1 MPKQTYHIKS
11 FEGGVNK
18 KSDPRDIEENQ
29 LVEATNANVSNIGR
43 VKVSGD
49 GKSPFVTVNSK
60 NTAVSPT
67 NSSDDQFRFNN
78 ETPISSGY
86 GLFSFAHDYNFDDT
100 STTNNPE
107 KISTEFICINDGADI
122 DVWTDIP
129 RGDEHWKDSLISM
142 GTVHNTGSANEGD
155 DSLAA
160 LKCVKPIYY
169 KADNGLRVCDANF
182 GEVDSGVATT
192 EAVDDENGSD
202 PAETNITV
210 TANYGTSFTIGEYVQ
225 INSEVMKIT
234 NTAASAITV
243 RRGSNG
249 TKIESH
255 ASGSIIYKLNVPKVL
270 SHINRPMLKKAIVPS
285 TVSNNV
291 EINRWVQDIQ
301 VPEAPK
307 FADFRV
313 FNTNVVFNA
322 DGALSSNSIYPDG
335 PEKVN
340 LGILKNNLS
349 QDNVFSL
356 DEDNNPITAVTTATE
371 THLILTLALYGQSP
385 TDPIDIDQYSFA
397 VGKFLSISGAGET
410 TDTGTALNG
419 VFEIVGFGTGAG
431 QVKIIGDTDLVGY
444 QGDGNEQIILE
455 DEVMDDNLKNRYIFG
470 MSYLYDGGGSE
481 KQESNVTT
489 GVIAKSKLFSAAFAN
504 NWRVAPSGLGTS
516 AALDNINSQNY
527 DRQSNNRVTSTAD
540 GQFLFYQNSNM
551 AEITHNTQYLIKNL
565 TLNFIGCSGVTVKI
579 YVGLGPGSS
588 SAARSHPDG
597 PSDEGFVPL
606 TISQPTDG
614 TDVIHVSGV
623 VTTGDDASHIDVDV
637 GMAIQV
643 IGAYDGGP
651 EKVDI
656 ISAGG
661 QLGTWGY
668 PTITKMDKNNHID
681 FRTVQDIAKS
691 SLTFLCNNSRDG
703 LFNNT
708 TQYNSWN
715 ERIEGF
721 RIYMKQVDMIGD
733 GLAEEW
739 IMLYDVDLK
748 AGTYVMHA
756 KDADVENLKL
766 GDISGNLW
774 DATSTTDARAVVY
787 NNLNGD
793 SIKNIPLMTYESN
806 NGYEADT
813 NLSARYKAAA
823 IVNRRVYIGNLK
835 IGDKTFPDRML
846 KSGIDKFDTFADD
859 GTHFIDVATSDGES
873 IIALESTGNKLIQFK
888 EKTAYLIRVTSEG
901 EELEATWSGAGIKN
915 PCQIAKSSGGI
926 FWVNSN
932 GIYYYDGEKL
942 SNVSS
947 DKFRVDN
954 WITNEDFNT
963 PVIVGY
969 DKKSN
974 KIIILTTNVSGQES
988 GGYIYDI
995 STGAVTQHNNIFNWY
1010 SLSNPTDLINGNT
1023 ESEF

>member
-29 LVEATNANVSNIGR
+29 LVEATNANISNIGR
-43 VKVSGD
+43 IKVSGD

-307 FADFRV
+307 FGDFRV
-313 FNTNVVFNA
+313 YNSNVVNEA
-322 DGALSSNSIYPDG
+322 GGALSSNSIYPDG

-340 LGILKNNLS
+340 LGILKSNLS
-349 QDNVFSL
+349 QDNVFTL
-356 DEDNNPITAVTTATE
+356 DSDNNPITSVTTSTE
-371 THLILTLALYGQSP
+371 THLILTLALYGATS
-385 TDPIDIDQYSFA
+385 TTPINIEEYPFA

-410 TDTGTALNG
+410 TASGTALNG
-419 VFEIVGFGTGAG
+419 VFEIIGFGSGTG
-431 QVKIIGDTDLVGY
+431 QIKIVGDADLVGY

-489 GVIAKSKLFSAAFAN
+489 GIFPSSKIFDANFAN
-504 NWRVAPSGLGTS
+504 NWKTAPSGLGSSNVLDTS
-516 AALDNINSQNY
+516 NTNNY
-527 DRQSNNRVTSTAD
+527 DKTGPNMVVSAAD
-540 GQFLFYQNSNM
+540 GQFLFYENSSIT
-551 AEITHNTQYLIKNL
+551 AITHNTQYLIENI
-565 TLNFIGCSGVTVKI
+565 TLAFSDCSGVSVKI

-588 SAARSHPDG
+588 SGARSDPAA
-597 PSDEGFVPL
+597 EGFVPL
-606 TISQPTDG
+606 TITQPDSGDG
-614 TDVIHVSGV
+614 LVYVSGI
-623 VTTGDDASHIDVDV
+623 VTTGDDASHIDADV
-637 GMAIQV
+637 GITIEV
-643 IGAYDGGP
+643 IGAGGSGSERVLIAP
-651 EKVDI
+651 NGTGI
-656 ISAGG
+656 GISA
-661 QLGTWGY
+661 WPNY
-668 PTITKMDKNNHID
+668 VKMDKNNHID

-708 TQYNSWN
+708 TPYNSWN

-748 AGTYVMHA
+748 EGTYVMHA

-774 DATSTTDARAVVY
+774 HATSTTDARAVVY

-932 GIYYYDGEKL
+932 GIYYYDGAKL

-995 STGAVTQHNNIFNWY
+995 STGAVTQHNNLFNWY

>member
-192 EAVDDENGSD
+192 EDVDDENGSD

-234 NTAASAITV
+234 DTATSAIIV

-340 LGILKNNLS
+340 FGILKNNLS
-349 QDNVFSL
+349 EDNVFSL
-356 DEDNNPITAVTTATE
+356 DANDNPITSVTTSTE
-371 THLILTLALYGQSP
+371 THLILTLAKFQESP
-385 TDPIDIDQYSFA
+385 NDPINIEEYSFA

-410 TDTGTALNG
+410 TASGTALNG
-419 VFEIVGFGTGAG
+419 VFEIIGFGSGTG
-431 QVKIIGDTDLVGY
+431 QVKIVGDADLVGY

-489 GVIAKSKLFSAAFAN
+489 GIFPSSKIFDANFAN
-504 NWRVAPSGLGTS
+504 NWKTAPSGLGSSNVLDTS
-516 AALDNINSQNY
+516 NTNNY
-527 DRQSNNRVTSTAD
+527 DKTGPNMVVSAAD
-540 GQFLFYQNSNM
+540 GQFLFYENSSIT
-551 AEITHNTQYLIKNL
+551 AITHNTQYLIENI
-565 TLNFIGCSGVTVKI
+565 TLAFSDCSGVSVKI
-579 YVGLGPGSS
+579 YVGLGPDSS
-588 SAARSHPDG
+588 SGAKSDPAA
-597 PSDEGFVPL
+597 EGFVPL
-606 TISQPTDG
+606 TIAQPDDG
-614 TDVIHVSGV
+614 LGYVDVSGI
-623 VTTGDDASHIDVDV
+623 VTTGDDASHIDADV
-637 GMAIQV
+637 GITIEV
-643 IGAYDGGP
+643 IGAGGSGSERVLIAP
-651 EKVDI
+651 NGTGI
-656 ISAGG
+656 GISA
-661 QLGTWGY
+661 WPNY
-668 PTITKMDKNNHID
+668 VKMDKNNHID
-681 FRTVQDIAKS
+681 LRTVQDIVKS

-708 TQYNSWN
+708 TPYNSWN

-748 AGTYVMHA
+748 EGTYVMHA

-766 GDISGNLW
+766 GDISGSLW
-774 DATSTTDARAVVY
+774 HATSTTDARAVVY

>member
-78 ETPISSGY
+78 DTPISSGY

-307 FADFRV
+307 FGDFRV
-313 FNTNVVFNA
+313 YNSNVVNEA
-322 DGALSSNSIYPDG
+322 GGALSSNSIYPDG

-340 LGILKNNLS
+340 LGILKSNLS
-349 QDNVFSL
+349 QDNVFTL
-356 DEDNNPITAVTTATE
+356 DSDNNPITSVTTSTE
-371 THLILTLALYGQSP
+371 THLILTLAKFQESP
-385 TDPIDIDQYSFA
+385 NDPINIEEYSFA

-410 TDTGTALNG
+410 TASGTALNG
-419 VFEIVGFGTGAG
+419 VFEIIGFGSGTG
-431 QVKIIGDTDLVGY
+431 QIKIVGDADLVGY

-489 GVIAKSKLFSAAFAN
+489 GIISSSKIFNANFAN
-504 NWRVAPSGLGTS
+504 NWKTADSSWGSEAVLDTS
-516 AALDNINSQNY
+516 NTNRY
-527 DRQSNNRVTSTAD
+527 DKTHNNNVRSTAN
-540 GQFLFYQNSNM
+540 GQFLFYENSSIT
-551 AEITHNTQYLIKNL
+551 AITHNTQYAIENI
-565 TLNFIGCSGVTVKI
+565 TLSFVGCSGVSVKI

-588 SAARSHPDG
+588 SGARSDPAA
-597 PSDEGFVPL
+597 EGFVPL
-606 TISQPTDG
+606 TITQPDSG
-614 TDVIHVSGV
+614 EGLVYVSGI
-623 VTTGDDASHIDVDV
+623 VTTGDDASHIDADV
-637 GMAIQV
+637 GITIEV
-643 IGAYDGGP
+643 IGAGCSGTERVLISP
-651 EKVDI
+651 NGTALR
-656 ISAGG
+656 ISA
-661 QLGTWGY
+661 W
-668 PTITKMDKNNHID
+668 PT
-681 FRTVQDIAKS
+681 
-691 SLTFLCNNSRDG
+691 
-703 LFNNT
+703 
-708 TQYNSWN
+708 
-715 ERIEGF
+715 
-721 RIYMKQVDMIGD
+721 
-733 GLAEEW
+733 
-739 IMLYDVDLK
+739 
-748 AGTYVMHA
+748 
-756 KDADVENLKL
+756 
-766 GDISGNLW
+766 
-774 DATSTTDARAVVY
+774 
-787 NNLNGD
+787 
-793 SIKNIPLMTYESN
+793 
-806 NGYEADT
+806 
-813 NLSARYKAAA
+813 
-823 IVNRRVYIGNLK
+823 
-835 IGDKTFPDRML
+835 
-846 KSGIDKFDTFADD
+846 
-859 GTHFIDVATSDGES
+859 
-873 IIALESTGNKLIQFK
+873 
-888 EKTAYLIRVTSEG
+888 
-901 EELEATWSGAGIKN
+901 
-915 PCQIAKSSGGI
+915 
-926 FWVNSN
+926 
-932 GIYYYDGEKL
+932 
-942 SNVSS
+942 
-947 DKFRVDN
+947 
-954 WITNEDFNT
+954 
-963 PVIVGY
+963 
-969 DKKSN
+969 
-974 KIIILTTNVSGQES
+974 
-988 GGYIYDI
+988 
-995 STGAVTQHNNIFNWY
+995 
-1010 SLSNPTDLINGNT
+1010 
-1023 ESEF
+1023 

>member
-192 EAVDDENGSD
+192 EAVDDEAGSD

-243 RRGSNG
+243 RRAGNG

-307 FADFRV
+307 FGDFRV
-313 FNTNVVFNA
+313 YNSNVVNEA
-322 DGALSSNSIYPDG
+322 GGALSSNSIYPDG

-340 LGILKNNLS
+340 LGILKSNLS
-349 QDNVFSL
+349 QDNVFTL
-356 DEDNNPITAVTTATE
+356 DSDNNPITSVTTSTE
-371 THLILTLALYGQSP
+371 THLILTLAKFQESP
-385 TDPIDIDQYSFA
+385 NDPINIEEYSFA

-410 TDTGTALNG
+410 TASGTALNG
-419 VFEIVGFGTGAG
+419 VFEIIGFGSGTG
-431 QVKIIGDTDLVGY
+431 QVKIVGDADLVGY

-489 GVIAKSKLFSAAFAN
+489 GIFPSSKIFDANFAN
-504 NWRVAPSGLGTS
+504 NWKTAPSGLGSSNVLDTS
-516 AALDNINSQNY
+516 NTNNY
-527 DRQSNNRVTSTAD
+527 DKTGPAMVVSAAD
-540 GQFLFYQNSNM
+540 GQFLFYENSSIT
-551 AEITHNTQYLIKNL
+551 AITHNTQYLIENISL
-565 TLNFIGCSGVTVKI
+565 AFSDCSGVSVKI

-588 SAARSHPDG
+588 SGARSDPAA
-597 PSDEGFVPL
+597 EGFVPL
-606 TISQPTDG
+606 TITQPDSG
-614 TDVIHVSGV
+614 EGLVYVSGI
-623 VTTGDDASHIDVDV
+623 VTTGDDASHIDADV
-637 GMAIQV
+637 GITIEV
-643 IGAYDGGP
+643 IGAGGSGTERVLIAP
-651 EKVDI
+651 NGTGI
-656 ISAGG
+656 GISA
-661 QLGTWGY
+661 WPNY
-668 PTITKMDKNNHID
+668 VKMDKNNHID

-708 TQYNSWN
+708 TPYNSWN

-748 AGTYVMHA
+748 EGTYVMHA

-766 GDISGNLW
+766 GDISGSLW
-774 DATSTTDARAVVY
+774 HATSTTDARAVVY

-932 GIYYYDGEKL
+932 GIYYYDGAKL

-995 STGAVTQHNNIFNWY
+995 STGAVTQHNNLFNWY

>member
-1 MPKQTYHIKS
+1 LPKQTYHIKS

-192 EAVDDENGSD
+192 EDVDDENGSD

-234 NTAASAITV
+234 NTEDSAIIV

-313 FNTNVVFNA
+313 YNTNVVNESG
-322 DGALSSNSIYPDG
+322 GALSSNSIYPDG

-340 LGILKNNLS
+340 LGILKSNLS
-349 QDNVFSL
+349 QDNVFTL
-356 DEDNNPITAVTTATE
+356 DSDDNPITSVTTSTE
-371 THLILTLALYGQSP
+371 THLILTLALYGATS
-385 TDPIDIDQYSFA
+385 TTPINIEEYPFA

-410 TDTGTALNG
+410 NASGTALNG
-419 VFEIVGFGTGAG
+419 VFEIIGFGSGTG
-431 QVKIIGDTDLVGY
+431 QVKIVGDEDLVGY

-489 GVIAKSKLFSAAFAN
+489 GVFPSSRIFDANFIN
-504 NWRVAPSGLGTS
+504 NWKTAPSGLGSSNVLDTS
-516 AALDNINSQNY
+516 NTNNY
-527 DRQSNNRVTSTAD
+527 DKTGPAMVVSAAD
-540 GQFLFYQNSNM
+540 GQFLFYENSSIT
-551 AEITHNTQYLIKNL
+551 AITHNTQYLIENISL
-565 TLNFIGCSGVTVKI
+565 AFSDCSGVSVKI

-588 SAARSHPDG
+588 SGARSDPAA
-597 PSDEGFVPL
+597 EGFVPL
-606 TISQPTDG
+606 TITQPDSG
-614 TDVIHVSGV
+614 EGLVYVSGI
-623 VTTGDDASHIDVDV
+623 VTTGDDASHIDADV
-637 GMAIQV
+637 GITIEV
-643 IGAYDGGP
+643 IGAGGSGTERVLIAP
-651 EKVDI
+651 NGTGI
-656 ISAGG
+656 GISA
-661 QLGTWGY
+661 WPNY
-668 PTITKMDKNNHID
+668 VKMDKNNHID

-708 TQYNSWN
+708 TPYNSWN

-733 GLAEEW
+733 GMAEEW

-748 AGTYVMHA
+748 EGTYVMHA

-774 DATSTTDARAVVY
+774 NATSPTDARAVVY
-787 NNLNGD
+787 NNLKGD

-932 GIYYYDGEKL
+932 GIYYYDGAKL